1 MSEQQSGGLEI
12 EALGLEP
19 IPEPQQGGNPR
30 TLLGMW
36 WGGQFTYISLVIG
49 SIPILLG
56 LSWWASFTAILVG
69 GLLGSI
75 AVGLSGFLGPQT
87 HTGTIVNTRALFGIK
102 GNLPWEFLNWV
113 TVAGW
118 VGANTVLAALA
129 LIQLVG
135 LIGMQGTGIKILS
148 VLVVLAVQVAIA
160 IFGIKAVL
168 SSEKVFAIVTTIL
181 VLALLAF
188 VLPKMNFGFAG
199 AGLTGKA
206 AWGTWL
212 LAVAIVFT
220 GPLSWVNYGS
230 DYTRY
235 YPQST
240 KVSQIFKWA
249 FLGMFIPTLISYPI
263 GAALAT
269 TVDMSNPVNN
279 LPNILPTWFLAP
291 FLFIVIWS
299 CIANNV
305 LNMYTAGLALL
316 ALHLKVKRWISVLL
330 IGIMAAIF
338 CYYAIFVYDFTPI
351 FQQFLQLQIIWLAP
365 WVALMLID
373 YVYRRGQYKVNDL
386 HLWGRGSYWY
396 NNGFN
401 WAGLGILVVSVL
413 ISLPFSNSTWIST
426 PLSRDVLGGA
436 DISYFVGIIV
446 AVVLYLL
453 YNELVQKK
461 KLPLA
466 SKSV

>member
-1 MSEQQSGGLEI
+1 MNEEKSGGLEI
-12 EALGLEP
+12 ETLGLEP
-19 IPEPQQGGNPR
+19 IPAAQQAGNPR
-30 TLLGMW
+30 SLLGLW

-56 LSWWASFTAILVG
+56 LSWWGAFTAILVG

-102 GNLPWEFLNWV
+102 GNLPWELLNWI

-118 VGANTVLAALA
+118 VGANTVLAGLA
-129 LIQLVG
+129 LIQLAG
-135 LIGMQGTGIKILS
+135 LIGLAGTGIKILA
-148 VLVVLAVQVAIA
+148 VLIVLAAQVVIA

-168 SSEKVFAIVTTIL
+168 SSERIFAIVTTIL

-188 VLPKMNFGFAG
+188 VLPKMDFAFAG
-199 AGLTGKA
+199 SGLTGNA
-206 AWGTWL
+206 SWGTWL

-240 KVSQIFKWA
+240 KVGQIFKWA

-279 LPNILPTWFLAP
+279 LPAILPTWFLAP

-305 LNMYTAGLALL
+305 LNTYTAGLALL
-316 ALHLKVKRWISVLL
+316 ALHLKVKRWLSVVL
-330 IGIMAAIF
+330 IGIIAAVF

-351 FQQFLQLQIIWLAP
+351 FQQFLQLQMIWLAP
-365 WVALMLID
+365 WVTLMLMD
-373 YVYRRGQYKVNDL
+373 FVYRREHYDVQGL
-386 HLWGRGSYWY
+386 HLWGKGSYWY

-401 WAGLGILVVSVL
+401 WAGLAIMIIAILV
-413 ISLPFSNSTWIST
+413 SLPFANSTLFST
-426 PLSRDVLGGA
+426 AFARDVMGGA

-446 AVVLYLL
+446 AVLLYLV
-453 YNELVQKK
+453 YNGLFQKNK
-461 KLPLA
+461 PM
-466 SKSV
+466 KSESE